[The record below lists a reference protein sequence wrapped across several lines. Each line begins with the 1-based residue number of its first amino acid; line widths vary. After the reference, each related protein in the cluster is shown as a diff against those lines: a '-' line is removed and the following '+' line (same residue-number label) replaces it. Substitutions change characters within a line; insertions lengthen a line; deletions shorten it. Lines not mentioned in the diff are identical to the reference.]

1 MSLPITCISMCG
13 RYAQTLNTSE
23 LAEEFGIGGPNPVE
37 ELPASWNIA
46 PTNPI
51 YIVRASQR
59 VAEQKELT
67 IASWGI
73 MAHWHHN
80 EAEARASQSH
90 AINARSE
97 SIHEK
102 PTFRNAFRTQR
113 CLIPAD
119 GYYEWATA
127 LGKYSPK
134 QPFYI
139 SSTKTRSLPIAG
151 IWSTWKS
158 MEGEVIQSAAVITRE
173 AVGELATIHSRMPV
187 MMPRDRWDAW
197 LAPGE
202 HDVEYLFSL
211 MNNAYPDDGLVA
223 HPVSSEVN
231 VVRNNNPRLIKPIE
245 LGEPE
250 TLF

>member
-1 MSLPITCISMCG
+1 MCG
-13 RYAQTLNTSE
+13 RYAQSLNTSE
-23 LAEEFGIGGPNPVE
+23 LAEEFGIGVTTPAE
-37 ELPASWNIA
+37 ELPSSWNIA

-51 YIVRASQR
+51 YIVRASQTL
-59 VAEQKELT
+59 AEQKELS

-73 MAHWHHN
+73 MAHWHQS
-80 EAEARASQSH
+80 EDEARASQSH

-139 SSTKTRSLPIAG
+139 SSTKTRTLPIAG
-151 IWSTWKS
+151 IWSIWKS
-158 MEGEVIQSAAVITRE
+158 MEGEIIQSAAIITRE
-173 AVGELATIHSRMPV
+173 AVGQLATIHSRMPV
-187 MMPRDRWDAW
+187 MMPRDRWQAW
-197 LAPGE
+197 LDPAQ
-202 HDVEYLFSL
+202 HDVDLLRSL
-211 MNNAYPDDGLVA
+211 MDNLHPDDGLVTR
-223 HPVSSEVN
+223 PVSSQVN
-231 VVRNNNPRLIKPIE
+231 LFRNNTPHLIEPIE

>member
-1 MSLPITCISMCG
+1 MCG
-13 RYAQTLNTSE
+13 RYAQSLNTSE
-23 LAEEFGIGGPNPVE
+23 LAEEFGIGVTTPAE
-37 ELPASWNIA
+37 ELPSTWNIA

-51 YIVRASQR
+51 YIVRASQTI
-59 VAEQKELT
+59 AEQRELS

-73 MAHWHHN
+73 MAHWHQS

-113 CLIPAD
+113 CLVPAD

-139 SSTKTRSLPIAG
+139 SSSKTRSLPIAG

-158 MEGEVIQSAAVITRE
+158 MEGEIIQSAAIITRE

-187 MMPRDRWDAW
+187 FMERAKWSDW
-197 LAPGE
+197 LDPKNREIEDLIA
-202 HDVEYLFSL
+202 L
-211 MNNAYPDDGLVA
+211 MQNPDPAAGLVTR
-223 HPVSSEVN
+223 PVSSRVN
-231 VVRNNNPRLIKPIE
+231 LVANNGPELIAEIE
-245 LGEPE
+245 LGEAQ